1 MRINSIK
8 SCSWVLAAL
17 LMLPAP
23 ALYLAAQQTNSL
35 IISGQRGSA
44 KVIQVDGRNYVDVEG
59 LSRLTNSSVSFN
71 GNQIVLTLPPGAADT
86 TTPGAPG
93 TSFSK
98 DFVTAGI
105 EAMAQIR
112 EWRTA
117 LKNAIE
123 RSLPLSDDWLAGYR
137 AQAQQSLRLASVAA
151 STSADKNAL
160 PFLTNEFNNM
170 QKLSDKY
177 LQLTASRTYIA
188 PNSLDI
194 DPLDQK
200 IRTCAHSLASMAT
213 TNQFVDDG
221 SCH

>member
-1 MRINSIK
+1 MPINSIK

-59 LSRLTNSSVSFN
+59 LSRLTNSSISFN
-71 GNQIVLTLPPGAADT
+71 GNQIVLTLPPSAADT
-86 TTPGAPG
+86 TTAGAPG

-98 DFVTAGI
+98 EFVTAGI

-151 STSADKNAL
+151 YTSADKNVL
-160 PFLTNEFNNM
+160 PFLTNEFNSM

-200 IRTCAHSLASMAT
+200 IRTCAHSLASIAT